1 MNPETTAF
9 FDEATN
15 TISYVAADPATS
27 KCAVIDSVLD
37 YDPNSGHTDKHSANQ
52 IIDFVHRKGLE
63 VEWVLETHVH
73 ADHLSAAP
81 YIKQELG
88 GTLAIGSE
96 IVTVQ
101 NVFGKIF
108 NAGTEFQ
115 RDGSQFDVLFK
126 DGDAFRV
133 SRATESSRPMADSR
147 KATPSSARRSVS
159 SDSTMPPARAVRSEC
174 RRPDSRRSG
183 STAAAGTAAPRGRH
197 QEGEK
202 LMEDREIVQKL
213 RSEKRPRG

>member
-133 SRATESSRPMADSR
+133 SRATESSRPMATAERRRPARPGGRSARIRRCPQRVRSDQNAGDQIADDRARPQPPEQRHHEGATR
-147 KATPSSARRSVS
+147 KARS
-159 SDSTMPPARAVRSEC
+159 
-174 RRPDSRRSG
+174 
-183 STAAAGTAAPRGRH
+183 
-197 QEGEK
+197 
-202 LMEDREIVQKL
+202 
-213 RSEKRPRG
+213 